1 LRSARRPKSAVR
13 ARPKA
18 GSTSKATTSNGS
30 IDIEPSSADEKVV
43 IELSRQQIN
52 QVLRAESEAGNL
64 TAFTS
69 RLTGMRDVLA
79 VSPAQRG
86 DPRFSRSLLA
96 GLVVLASFPDGGY
109 LGNLEVA
116 RLLDMNP
123 STAHRYL
130 STLVVAGLLER
141 NPDTRRY
148 RLAW

>member
-1 LRSARRPKSAVR
+1 MPSARSPKSAARMR
-13 ARPKA
+13 AKSN
-18 GSTSKATTSNGS
+18 GTSGATTSNGS
-30 IDIEPSSADEKVV
+30 VSAELTPVGEKVV
-43 IELSRQQIN
+43 IELSRRQVN
-52 QVLRAESEAGNL
+52 EVLRAESEAGNL
-64 TAFTS
+64 AAFTP

-79 VSPAQRG
+79 VNAAQLG

-116 RLLDMNP
+116 RRLDMSP